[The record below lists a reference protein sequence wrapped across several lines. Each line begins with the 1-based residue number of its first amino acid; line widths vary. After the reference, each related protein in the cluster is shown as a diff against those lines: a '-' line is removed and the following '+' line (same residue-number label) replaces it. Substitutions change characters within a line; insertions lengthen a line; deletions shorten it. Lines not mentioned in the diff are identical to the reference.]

1 MAFRAPQWTA
11 CAAVRRGFFPTVCA
25 LLGAA
30 ALVAVSFA
38 PTSAQTLSLKR
49 ELPDRGAS
57 VCVGTAVGES
67 GLVTEADRAEASRLA
82 NSASQAAIVGDHAG
96 ARDLLLRASRLDPE
110 SGGVAFLLGSAYEEL
125 GSTEAAR
132 REFCRY
138 LALTPDAPDGAEVRT
153 RVAGLDPNASPA
165 VSDEG
170 ALQFRRGV
178 AAFDLGQHDTA
189 VEAFTQAIAT
199 DPTFGPAHYNR
210 AVVYAV
216 TDRGAEAAEDLRRY
230 GELERGAE
238 DAAEVASAVAAL
250 ENPPRRYN
258 AGAAMASSLAFP
270 GAGHLYTGR
279 SVAGVGFLAVA
290 VGAVVFGELSEKI
303 QIECRVPPTNGQC
316 ATSDVVAETREK
328 PYRVAGYATA
338 AAVALYSAI
347 DAYRGASRLNSSAG
361 TGLTI
366 TVGPLSEGGLSL
378 PRLGLNW
385 RGQVTVPLLG
395 LSF

>member
-1 MAFRAPQWTA
+1 M
-11 CAAVRRGFFPTVCA
+11 CATA
-25 LLGAA
+25 LL
-30 ALVAVSFA
+30 AVSFA
-38 PTSAQTLSLKR
+38 PSAAQTLTLKR
-49 ELPDRGAS
+49 ALPDRGAN
-57 VCVGTAVGES
+57 VCLGTAVVEA
-67 GLVTEADRAEASRLA
+67 GLVTESDRAEAARLA
-82 NSASQAAIVGDHAG
+82 NSASQAAIVGDHGG

-138 LALTPDAPDGAEVRT
+138 LALTPEAPDEDEVRA
-153 RVAGLDPNASPA
+153 RVANLDPNASPV

-170 ALQFRRGV
+170 ELQFRRGV
-178 AAFDLGQHDTA
+178 AAFELGQHDTA
-189 VEAFTQAIAT
+189 IEAFTQAIAA
-199 DPTFGPAHYNR
+199 DPSFGPAHYNR
-210 AVVYAV
+210 AVAYAV
-216 TDRGAEAAEDLRRY
+216 TDRGDEAAADLRRY
-230 GELERGAE
+230 DELERDAE
-238 DAAEVASAVAAL
+238 DAADVAAAIAAL

-258 AGAAMASSLAFP
+258 TGAAMASSLAIP

-347 DAYRGASRLNSSAG
+347 DAYRGAARLNRSAG
-361 TGLTI
+361 TGLT
-366 TVGPLSEGGLSL
+366 VALGPLSKGELSL